1 MAERTQRSNIL
12 LAFISLTAVIAVVSL
27 IGFFTL
33 GKGPEIIQGQAEAD
47 EYRVSGKVP
56 ARILELRVKE
66 GDKVKAGDTLV
77 ILEAPD
83 VMAKLSQ
90 AQAAEQA
97 ARAISEKAQRGTR
110 WEQLQAAFEM
120 WQKAK
125 AGVEIA
131 EKSYNRVNRL
141 FEQGVM
147 SAQKRDEAKAQFDAM
162 AATEKAARSQ
172 YEMAKNGAR
181 QEDKAAAAAQ
191 VERAKGAVAEVSS
204 YMDETILTAAADG
217 EVTEI
222 FPKVGELVGTGAPI
236 MNIARLDDMWVTF
249 NVREDFLKD
258 FTVGEEIN
266 AFIPA
271 FDKEVKF
278 KVTYMKDLGTYAA
291 WKATKTTGQFDL
303 KTFEVKAVPVEMRT
317 THIIFQIA
325 KREVFRIATRPLYLF
340 CMVIAPLFCYIF
352 FTTLMW
358 NGLPTDMP
366 AGVVDLDNT
375 ATTRNIIRNLDA
387 FQQTK
392 IVAHYAGF
400 ADARKAMQEG
410 KIYAFYFIPE
420 GTTAK
425 ALASRQPKVS
435 FYTNYSYLVAGS
447 LLYKDQRT
455 MSELASGAI
464 GRATLRAKGA
474 TDDQAVAFL
483 QPIVIDSHILNNPWL
498 NYSVY
503 LSNTIIPG
511 ILMLLIFMTT
521 IYTIGSE
528 IKGNTQKEWMQMADN
543 SVTLALSGKLL
554 PQTLIFFIM
563 ATFYNVYLYGFLHYP
578 CNSGILPM
586 LLAGLLLVL
595 ASQAFGIFLF
605 GLFTTMRLAL
615 STASLWGVISFSIS
629 GMSFPVMAMNP
640 VLQGLASLFPLR
652 HYFLIYVN
660 LALNGYP
667 LIYAWHSVVALML
680 FMLLPFFILKRLRT
694 VLLHYVYIP

>member
-110 WEQLQAAFEM
+110 REQLQAAFEM

-172 YEMAKNGAR
+172 YEMAKNG
-181 QEDKAAAAAQ
+181 
-191 VERAKGAVAEVSS
+191 AEVSS

-303 KTFEVKAVPVEMRT
+303 KTFEVKAVPVE
-317 THIIFQIA
+317 
-325 KREVFRIATRPLYLF
+325 KVEGLRP
-340 CMVIAPLFCYIF
+340 
-352 FTTLMW
+352 
-358 NGLPTDMP
+358 
-366 AGVVDLDNT
+366 
-375 ATTRNIIRNLDA
+375 
-387 FQQTK
+387 
-392 IVAHYAGF
+392 
-400 ADARKAMQEG
+400 
-410 KIYAFYFIPE
+410 
-420 GTTAK
+420 
-425 ALASRQPKVS
+425 
-435 FYTNYSYLVAGS
+435 
-447 LLYKDQRT
+447 
-455 MSELASGAI
+455 
-464 GRATLRAKGA
+464 
-474 TDDQAVAFL
+474 
-483 QPIVIDSHILNNPWL
+483 
-498 NYSVY
+498 
-503 LSNTIIPG
+503 
-511 ILMLLIFMTT
+511 
-521 IYTIGSE
+521 
-528 IKGNTQKEWMQMADN
+528 
-543 SVTLALSGKLL
+543 
-554 PQTLIFFIM
+554 
-563 ATFYNVYLYGFLHYP
+563 
-578 CNSGILPM
+578 
-586 LLAGLLLVL
+586 
-595 ASQAFGIFLF
+595 
-605 GLFTTMRLAL
+605 
-615 STASLWGVISFSIS
+615 
-629 GMSFPVMAMNP
+629 GMSA
-640 VLQGLASLFPLR
+640 
-652 HYFLIYVN
+652 I
-660 LALNGYP
+660 
-667 LIYAWHSVVALML
+667 IE
-680 FMLLPFFILKRLRT
+680 K
-694 VLLHYVYIP
+694 